1 MKYMFFPMILC
12 AMIACNNAEEV
23 TSKKQEVSTSISVS
37 DSVLRFQVS
46 FISVGSGIDHAAKQQ
61 LSDLITN
68 FNTTNQA
75 TIVPEIIQ
83 WGREGERDFRFKMDG
98 IDLGI
103 QKKFIA
109 ESTALLTKNPLVKIY
124 ENMPPKHKGKG

>member
-1 MKYMFFPMILC
+1 MKYMFFPLILC
-12 AMIACNNAEEV
+12 AMIACNNADEV
-23 TSKKQEVSTSISVS
+23 TSNKQELSTSIALS

-68 FNTTNQA
+68 FNATNQA

-83 WGREGERDFRFKMDG
+83 WGREGEKDFRFKMDG

-103 QKKFIA
+103 QEKFVS
-109 ESTALLTKNPLVKIY
+109 ECTALLTENPLVKIY
-124 ENMPPKHKGKG
+124 ENMPPIHKGKG